1 MAYVIGVDT
10 GGTFT
15 DCVVLDDAG
24 RVYYDK
30 ARSTPDNLA
39 VGVLAAVD
47 NAAAV
52 IGLDR
57 QALLRDTRVFAHGT
71 TAGLNKLFT
80 RTGARVGLIAT
91 RGHEDAILIGRV
103 FQKVAGRGER
113 EITDA
118 VHLDKAVPLVPREL
132 IRGVTE
138 RMDYKGAAVV
148 ALDRDEAATAIRDL
162 IAAGVDS
169 LAICLLWSFM
179 NPSHEQA
186 LARLARELRPDL
198 YLSVSSELVPL
209 LKEYERTATT
219 VVNAYL
225 GPTLHEYVLALD
237 ARLQADGLRQS
248 FFMMQ
253 SMGGVLPAAEAS
265 QQAVNTLRSG
275 PVGGV
280 VASIALGEALGHRNI
295 IATDVGGT
303 SFDVGLVVDGE
314 PQLARAPVVEQ
325 YHLLVPMVDVVSIGA
340 GGGSIAWIEPH
351 SGLLRVGPHSAGA
364 QPGPVCYG
372 AGGTEPTVADA
383 DLVLGRLNPDYF
395 FGGRTRLDVD
405 GARRAIA
412 ERIAE
417 PLGLDVVEAARG
429 IVEIVDAHMADLVRK
444 VTIERGYDPRDF
456 VLYAYG
462 GGGPT
467 HVGAYARDLGV
478 RQAVVSPY
486 AAALSALGIAA
497 SDLQRFYVKA
507 EPMVASFARGEPA
520 DAIAGFARSDPADV
534 MAPSDL
540 ARINAI
546 YADLER
552 QAAADLQRAG
562 FGPETSLLVRS
573 VELRFRRQTNELAI
587 RVPPGPLGQATLAAV
602 LGGFE
607 AAYERVYGPGTAY
620 KAAGI
625 ELASFRLTA
634 IGRLPKPALPR
645 HPVGAADPRAAQK
658 GERPVFFGRGFEPTP
673 LYDPELLRAGQ
684 RLAGPAIVEGRATTV
699 VIHPGQRASVDPY
712 LNLVIEE
719 A

>member
-1 MAYVIGVDT
+1 
-10 GGTFT
+10 
-15 DCVVLDDAG
+15 
-24 RVYYDK
+24 
-30 ARSTPDNLA
+30 
-39 VGVLAAVD
+39 
-47 NAAAV
+47 
-52 IGLDR
+52 
-57 QALLRDTRVFAHGT
+57 
-71 TAGLNKLFT
+71 
-80 RTGARVGLIAT
+80 
-91 RGHEDAILIGRV
+91 
-103 FQKVAGRGER
+103 
-113 EITDA
+113 
-118 VHLDKAVPLVPREL
+118 
-132 IRGVTE
+132 
-138 RMDYKGAAVV
+138 
-148 ALDRDEAATAIRDL
+148 
-162 IAAGVDS
+162 
-169 LAICLLWSFM
+169 
-179 NPSHEQA
+179 
-186 LARLARELRPDL
+186 
-198 YLSVSSELVPL
+198 
-209 LKEYERTATT
+209 
-219 VVNAYL
+219 VVNAFL
-225 GPTLHEYVLALD
+225 GPTLHDYVLALD
-237 ARLQADGLRQS
+237 ARLQADGLDQP

-325 YHLLVPMVDVVSIGA
+325 YHLLVPMVDVASIGA

-351 SGLLRVGPHSAGA
+351 SGLLRVGPQSAGA

-372 AGGTEPTVADA
+372 AGGSEPTVADA

-395 FGGRTRLDVD
+395 FSGRTRLDVE

-412 ERIAE
+412 ERIAA

-486 AAALSALGIAA
+486 AAAFSALGIAA

-507 EPMVASFARGEPA
+507 EPMVASFARGEPT
-520 DAIAGFARSDPADV
+520 DAVANVAGGDPPSIV
-534 MAPSDL
+534 TPSDL

-552 QAAADLQRAG
+552 QATTDLQRAG
-562 FGPETSLLVRS
+562 FGPEASLLVRT

-587 RVPPGPLGQATLAAV
+587 RVPPGPLGPGTLEAV
-602 LGGFE
+602 LADFE

-645 HPVGAADPRAAQK
+645 YPLGAADPRGAQK
-658 GERPVFFGRGFEPTP
+658 GERPVYFGGRFQPTP
-673 LYDPELLRAGQ
+673 LYDPDLLRAGQ
-684 RLAGPAIVEGRATTV
+684 RLDGPAVVEGRATTI
-699 VIHPGQRASVDPY
+699 VIHPGQRARIDPY

>member
-30 ARSTPDNLA
+30 ARSTPDDLA

-52 IGLDR
+52 MGLDR
-57 QALLRDTRVFAHGT
+57 QALLGDTRVFAHGT

-80 RTGARVGLIAT
+80 RTGARTGLIAT

-132 IRGVTE
+132 IRGVNE
-138 RMDYKGAAVV
+138 RVDYKGAVV
-148 ALDRDEAATAIRDL
+148 VELNHDEGAAAIRDL

-219 VVNAYL
+219 VVNASL
-225 GPTLHEYVLALD
+225 GPTLHDYVLALD
-237 ARLQADGLRQS
+237 ARLQADGLRQP

-383 DLVLGRLNPDYF
+383 DLVLGRLNPAYF
-395 FGGRTRLDVD
+395 FSGRTRLDVD

-412 ERIAE
+412 ERIAA

-486 AAALSALGIAA
+486 AAAFSALGIAA

-507 EPMVASFARGEPA
+507 EPMVASFATG
-520 DAIAGFARSDPADV
+520 DP
-534 MAPSDL
+534 
-540 ARINAI
+540 
-546 YADLER
+546 
-552 QAAADLQRAG
+552 
-562 FGPETSLLVRS
+562 
-573 VELRFRRQTNELAI
+573 TN
-587 RVPPGPLGQATLAAV
+587 
-602 LGGFE
+602 
-607 AAYERVYGPGTAY
+607 
-620 KAAGI
+620 
-625 ELASFRLTA
+625 
-634 IGRLPKPALPR
+634 
-645 HPVGAADPRAAQK
+645 VGAAS
-658 GERPVFFGRGFEPTP
+658 GRGYSTDVAAPST
-673 LYDPELLRAGQ
+673 AGD
-684 RLAGPAIVEGRATTV
+684 LTNIGAT
-699 VIHPGQRASVDPY
+699 S
-712 LNLVIEE
+712 
-719 A
+719 